1 MRYSNGVADK
11 IKNSGV
17 MCKKEENIPPEIWAK
32 FDKRVSGP
40 VVKLICVE
48 DDLKDQSDKLKIHF
62 ATATAMMSDRALRL
76 LQDIEKESFISHDP
90 GKKNTLQK
98 GSRKLKDD
106 IAAAAIREIG
116 NDFWLITLDEY
127 DTFSHSP
134 NSAGVPTM
142 ISGPHPY
149 NLFLAYE
156 AILSQ

>member
-1 MRYSNGVADK
+1 MRYSNGVADT
-11 IKNSGV
+11 IKNSELT
-17 MCKKEENIPPEIWAK
+17 CKKEENIPPEIWAK

-48 DDLKDQSDKLKIHF
+48 DDLDQSDTLKIHF
-62 ATATAMMSDRALRL
+62 ATATAVMSDRAFRL
-76 LQDIEKESFISHDP
+76 LQDIEKESFILHDP
-90 GKKNTLQK
+90 GKDTLHK

-116 NDFWLITLDEY
+116 ADAWHITQDEY

-134 NSAGVPTM
+134 NRAGVPNM
-142 ISGPHPY
+142 IQAQNPF
-149 NLFLAYE
+149 NIFCAYE